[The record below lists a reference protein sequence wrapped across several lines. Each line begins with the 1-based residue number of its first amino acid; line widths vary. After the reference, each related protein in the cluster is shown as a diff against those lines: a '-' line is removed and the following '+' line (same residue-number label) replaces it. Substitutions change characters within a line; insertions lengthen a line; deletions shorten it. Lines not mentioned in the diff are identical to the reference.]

1 MTSGVE
7 MEAPAASRAAWG
19 GQEGADSSRA
29 SGWSVA
35 CQHLD
40 SDFQHLDC
48 ERMNS
53 LLFYA
58 KDREKGERGFR
69 KEDQVPPSQE
79 GATWD
84 ANARGE

>member
-1 MTSGVE
+1 
-7 MEAPAASRAAWG
+7 
-19 GQEGADSSRA
+19 
-29 SGWSVA
+29 
-35 CQHLD
+35 
-40 SDFQHLDC
+40 
-48 ERMNS
+48 MNS